1 VLDDLRLMN
10 DATIIYLNKN
20 SISNN
25 RNYII
30 KKILED
36 DACFFKLE
44 KDDAYIILDDIGVK
58 KDEIPNVYS
67 LIISYDEFKKLKNT
81 GKIDDDDK
89 ELKFNFK
96 EYNPEDIFK
105 DRNKQIDTKKEVIE
119 NTNKIIK
126 YNETI
131 FKKIVNWMK
140 NIFNK

>member
-1 VLDDLRLMN
+1 M
-10 DATIIYLNKN
+10 
-20 SISNN
+20 
-25 RNYII
+25 
-30 KKILED
+30 
-36 DACFFKLE
+36 
-44 KDDAYIILDDIGVK
+44 
-58 KDEIPNVYS
+58 PNVYS
-67 LIISYDEFKKLKNT
+67 LITSYDEFKKLKNT

-126 YNETI
+126 YNDTI
-131 FKKIVNWMK
+131 LKKILNWIK

>member
-58 KDEIPNVYS
+58 KDEMPNVYS
-67 LIISYDEFKKLKNT
+67 LITSYDEFKKLKNT